1 MELNRKAEMR
11 RKEGEKDETRE
22 MGKQKE
28 RKKVLELKNKRRGR
42 YRGTK

>member
-11 RKEGEKDETRE
+11 RKEGEKDETRQ

-28 RKKVLELKNKRRGR
+28 RKKVLELKKQEKRQI
-42 YRGTK
+42 